1 MSPFLFYL
9 CHMKDW
15 IIKLIGT
22 GDEVSSKRFIGM
34 LGALVLLI
42 MLVVNSFSPQDIAP
56 SDALVNAVLVLTL
69 GCFGF
74 TSLDKFAKK

>member
-1 MSPFLFYL
+1 MN
-9 CHMKDW
+9 
-15 IIKLIGT
+15 KLVGV
-22 GDEVSSKRFIGM
+22 GDEVSSKRFVAL
-34 LGALVLLI
+34 LGSLVLLGT
-42 MLVVNSFSPQDIAP
+42 LVANSFTDQDIAP

>member
-1 MSPFLFYL
+1 MN
-9 CHMKDW
+9 W
-15 IIKLIGT
+15 IKNLLSE
-22 GDEVSSKRFIGM
+22 GDAVSSKRFIGL
-34 LGALVLLI
+34 LGALILLV

-74 TSLDKFAKK
+74 TSLDKFARK